1 MLHDGRVEIEH
12 LPAARRHHPTLI
24 FLHEGLGS
32 ISQWRDFPAQ
42 LALRTGCGALI
53 YSRFGYGG
61 SDPVRL
67 PRPLHY
73 MRDEAFVLSEL
84 LERTDISDHIL
95 VGHSD
100 GGTIALLNAACAAQ
114 PGLLGVITEAA
125 HVFCE
130 AKTVAAIERARVDF
144 TTGRL
149 RTALVRHHGAN
160 TDNAFFGWC
169 DAWLDAAFRNWD
181 IGPELR
187 AISVPVLALQG
198 ADDAYGTERQ
208 LDAIHQQAGAGA
220 DIRVVPHCG
229 HAPHRDQ
236 LEWILDAMAG
246 FVAGLV
252 DRRV

>member
-12 LPAARRHHPTLI
+12 LPAARANHPTLI

-61 SDPVRL
+61 SDPARL

-84 LERTDISDHIL
+84 LERTGISDHIL

-130 AKTVAAIERARVDF
+130 AKTVAAIERARFDF
-144 TTGRL
+144 TTGSL

-169 DAWLDAAFRNWD
+169 DAWLDPAFRNWD
-181 IGPELR
+181 IRPELR
-187 AISVPVLALQG
+187 AIAVPVLALQG
-198 ADDAYGTERQ
+198 ADDAYGTELQ
-208 LDAIHQQAGAGA
+208 LDVIRQQAGAGA
-220 DIRVVPHCG
+220 DVRVLPQCG
-229 HAPHRDQ
+229 HSPHREQ
-236 LEWILDAMAG
+236 PEPTLDAMTA
-246 FVAGLV
+246 FVVAIV
-252 DRRV
+252 SHDA